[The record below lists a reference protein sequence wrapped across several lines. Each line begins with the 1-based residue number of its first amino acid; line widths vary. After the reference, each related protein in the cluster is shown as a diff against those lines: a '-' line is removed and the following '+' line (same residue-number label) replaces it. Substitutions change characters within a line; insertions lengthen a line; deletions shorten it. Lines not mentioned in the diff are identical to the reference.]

1 MAATEVRDE
10 GGAATAGWCRTTAA
24 DFRVHLRVYTDPALF
39 EAELERLF
47 HRGWVYVGHTSEVA
61 QPGSF
66 KTTRLGRRPI
76 LLSRDE
82 GGALHVLL
90 NVCRHRGATVCRE
103 AAGQA
108 ASFQCPYHGWVYG
121 LDGELRGISERAG
134 YPADFGADLDGLVR
148 VPRVAEYRGL
158 IFASLSAAGESL
170 EAWLGGARAY
180 VDLWADLSPTGRVAV
195 RPAHRYGYAGNWK
208 FQVENTVDGY
218 HPRFVHESAFRT
230 REHFGGRPA
239 RDMASSLDQGYTIG
253 FDDRG
258 HSVLEWPEG
267 TDNSVTKMPREL
279 ADDWVGKLR
288 ARLGPERTRR
298 VLTRRHVVIMP
309 NLVLMDV
316 NIRVIQPLAVDRT
329 EVLLALHGGGGRP
342 GRREPVAPAGRA
354 GAAGDDGDDQH
365 RRRGDVRGLPERATD
380 PGAGVGALRAGAG
393 ARGTAGRRR
402 LARIVHGRDAPAR
415 PLPRLGAADGRG
427 RTLTAGRLAEE

>member
-1 MAATEVRDE
+1 MT
-10 GGAATAGWCRTTAA
+10 ATAVRERAGGRYGELVQDAAA
-24 DFRVHLRVYTDPALF
+24 DFRVHPSVYTDPALF
-39 EAELERLF
+39 EMELERLF

-66 KTTRLGRRPI
+66 KTTRLGRRPL

-82 GGALHVLL
+82 AGALHVLL

-103 AAGQA
+103 ATGQA
-108 ASFQCPYHGWVYG
+108 ASFACPYHGWVYG
-121 LDGELRGISERAG
+121 LDGGLRGISERAG
-134 YPADFGADLDGLVR
+134 YPAGFGADLGGLPR

-170 EAWLGGARAY
+170 EDWLGGARAY

-230 REHFGGRPA
+230 REHFGGRPV
-239 RDMASSLDQGYTIG
+239 RDMASALDQGYTIG

-298 VLTRRHVVIMP
+298 VLTRRHVVIVP

-329 EVLLALHGGGGRP
+329 EVYSHFMAVEDVPDGVNRSRLRDVQGRLGTTGMINTDDAEMFAACQSGLQTP
-342 GRREPVAPAGRA
+342 ELEWVHFARGLRRE
-354 GAAGDDGDDQH
+354 
-365 RRRGDVRGLPERATD
+365 E
-380 PGAGVGALRAGAG
+380 
-393 ARGTAGRRR
+393 R
-402 LARIVHGRDAPAR
+402 LADGAWRASYTDETPQRALYRAWVRLMDTTAP
-415 PLPRLGAADGRG
+415 
-427 RTLTAGRLAEE
+427 